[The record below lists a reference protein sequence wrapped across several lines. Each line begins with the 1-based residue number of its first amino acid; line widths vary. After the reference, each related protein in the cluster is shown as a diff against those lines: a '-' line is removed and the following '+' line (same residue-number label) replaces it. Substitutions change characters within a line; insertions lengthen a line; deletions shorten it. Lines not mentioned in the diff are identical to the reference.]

1 MDYLFRKLAVVYLS
15 YEERASLGIFTTGE
29 RTQQTLPG
37 VDEVASSPGD
47 LPVDPPTV
55 ESADDLISALDAIAP
70 SPSAAHSA
78 IDPDAPICMQ
88 CGITMQR
95 AGSCHACP
103 GCGNTSGCS

>member
-1 MDYLFRKLAVVYLS
+1 MDYLFRKLAVLYLS

-37 VDEVASSPGD
+37 VDEAISSPGD
-47 LPVDPPTV
+47 FPQDPPSV
-55 ESADDLISALDAIAP
+55 ESADDLIAVLEAGSSEP
-70 SPSAAHSA
+70 KV
-78 IDPDAPICMQ
+78 DPHAPICMQ